1 MVIEKLKTL
10 KNQSNITIT
19 ELSNLSGIPETTI
32 RRIFS
37 GETPDPRFDTVFK
50 LVTAMGGS
58 LDEFVG
64 ASKKMEIES
73 NVITSLKELYET
85 RLNDVKDHYKF
96 LIDSLQ
102 RDKHILAVVVA
113 VLLLFLVGLIILELS
128 IPNHGW
134 IQY

>member
-1 MVIEKLKTL
+1 MIIEKLKTL
-10 KNQSNITIT
+10 KNQSNITSP
-19 ELSNLSGIPETTI
+19 ELSKLSGIPEATI

-37 GETPDPRFDTVFK
+37 GDTPDPRFDTIVK

-58 LDEFVG
+58 LDDFVG
-64 ASKKMEIES
+64 SNKKMEIES
-73 NVITSLKELYET
+73 NAITSLKESYET

-102 RDKHILAVVVA
+102 RDKHTLAVVAA

-134 IQY
+134 IRY

>member
-1 MVIEKLKTL
+1 MVIEKLKAL
-10 KNQSNITIT
+10 KNQSNITIS

-37 GETPDPRFDTVFK
+37 GETPDPRFDTVVR

-58 LDEFVG
+58 IDDFIG
-64 ASKKMEIES
+64 ATKKIEIES
-73 NVITSLKELYET
+73 NAISVLKESYDT
-85 RLNDVKDHYKF
+85 RISEIKEHIK
-96 LIDSLQ
+96 SLQ
-102 RDKHILAVVVA
+102 RDKHILAVVAAILV
-113 VLLLFLVGLIILELS
+113 LFLVGLVILELS

>member
-37 GETPDPRFDTVFK
+37 GETPDPRFYTVFK